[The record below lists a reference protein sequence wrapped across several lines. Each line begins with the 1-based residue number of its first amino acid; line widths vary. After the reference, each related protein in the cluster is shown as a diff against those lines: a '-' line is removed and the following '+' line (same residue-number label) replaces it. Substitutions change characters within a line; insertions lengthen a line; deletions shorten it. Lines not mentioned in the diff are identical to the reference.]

1 MVFAGTVLSG
11 FADKSKVVRFEE
23 LDVQRLNLVEPDG
36 TLRMVISDKARF
48 PGAIIRGKE
57 HAHTRPDAGLLF
69 FNDEGT
75 EDGGLIFSGHAS
87 TTVMGIRLDSSSVTG
102 PTVRSRRNSQNCRGL
117 LPCRPASVPPSCSSA
132 AATTTT
138 ALPALA

>member
-23 LDVQRLNLVEPDG
+23 LDVQRLNLVEPD
-36 TLRMVISDKARF
+36 
-48 PGAIIRGKE
+48 GAIIRGKE

-102 PTVRSRRNSQNCRGL
+102 PTVRSRRNSQNCRGS

-138 ALPALA
+138 ALSALA

>member
-48 PGAIIRGKE
+48 PARSFAARSTRIR
-57 HAHTRPDAGLLF
+57 AP
-69 FNDEGT
+69 
-75 EDGGLIFSGHAS
+75 
-87 TTVMGIRLDSSSVTG
+87 M
-102 PTVRSRRNSQNCRGL
+102 RG
-117 LPCRPASVPPSCSSA
+117 CCSSTMKA
-132 AATTTT
+132 PRT
-138 ALPALA
+138 AD